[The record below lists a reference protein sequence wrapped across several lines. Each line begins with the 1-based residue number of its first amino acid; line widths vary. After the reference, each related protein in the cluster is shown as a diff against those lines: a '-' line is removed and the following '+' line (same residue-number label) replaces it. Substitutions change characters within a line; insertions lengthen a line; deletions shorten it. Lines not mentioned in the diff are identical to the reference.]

1 MNRHAS
7 PRPLAVAAPAAAV
20 RRVALAAVFAF
31 ATLTG
36 CTPKAPETPSASA
49 PAPTSA
55 SPAST
60 PTAGSSAA
68 GSAPASAARK
78 LIPIW
83 APLPDEL
90 PAFTDPPAGPRAP
103 DNAAFRA
110 RIGESTLDEVKA
122 LTATFSTR
130 CANKSVRV
138 AMQAAREAKARE
150 LDAAK
155 AAGKGADAV
164 TGASILM
171 WRSPRETNPQVRWS
185 CEDLDMAGIADRP
198 ATPRPTL
205 AETRLL
211 YVFDSEKLPVRH
223 ASLQR
228 TWSKDR
234 ATEGTAD
241 LRTTLAELEARFG
254 APTQRRG
261 DLPAPPKKGAEAV
274 TLTPMQNFLYE
285 WQFANLKVRLNA
297 VNLPRGLM
305 ISEEVDVPVPVR
317 ASAGARTQ

>member
-7 PRPLAVAAPAAAV
+7 PRPPPHAVAAPAAPF
-20 RRVALAAVFAF
+20 RRVAHAPMFVLATQA
-31 ATLTG
+31 G
-36 CTPKAPETPSASA
+36 CTPKAPEAPAAAVPASGPASA
-49 PAPTSA
+49 PA
-55 SPAST
+55 
-60 PTAGSSAA
+60 AGSSAA

-78 LIPIW
+78 LLPIW

-90 PAFTDPPAGPRAP
+90 PTFTEPPAGPRAP
-103 DNAAFRA
+103 DNAAFRV

-122 LTATFSTR
+122 LTATFATG

-185 CEDLDMAGIADRP
+185 CEDLDMARIADRP

-228 TWSKDR
+228 TWPKDR
-234 ATEGTAD
+234 ATEGVAD
-241 LRTTLAELEARFG
+241 LRTTLADFEARFG

-261 DLPAPPKKGAEAV
+261 DVPPPPKKAGETV

-285 WQFANLKVRLNA
+285 WKFANLNVRLNA

-305 ISEEVDVPVPVR
+305 ISEDVDVPLPIR
-317 ASAGARTQ
+317 ASAGARTP